1 VEAAD
6 LWIVILAEDH
16 TGNSSLGET
25 GTTII
30 AEQFERLRDGD
41 RFYFESKLDSATH
54 AEIKATKLSDVI
66 KRNTQISNIQENV
79 FFAL

>member
-1 VEAAD
+1 MEAAD